1 MCTTVARRQ
10 LLNAYFGATTLVGIV
25 RHLLFTLSLMGL
37 APIICLVSFR
47 AFDLQDHSDQDLMYH
62 SNAMACSIL
71 THTQA
76 CWPNYCT
83 GSSIC
88 TGSPTG
94 ASSPLATLHPH
105 TARKEHISHNS
116 LTFRGCF
123 ADVSRVS
130 HYMFRMFRGRF
141 ADVSRISHSTIR
153 TFCGRFADVSRTL
166 RGFHTTHIA
175 CFADDSRTFAIVNL
189 CHILVAARPPVLLRL

>member
-25 RHLLFTLSLMGL
+25 RHLLFTLSLMGS

-123 ADVSRVS
+123 ADVLRVS
-130 HYMFRMFRGRF
+130 HYMFRMFCGRF
-141 ADVSRISHSTIR
+141 ADVLR
-153 TFCGRFADVSRTL
+153 TFCGRFAHFTQHNS
-166 RGFHTTHIA
+166 HI
-175 CFADDSRTFAIVNL
+175 SRTFRGRFADASRISHYTYRMFRGRFAHFRDCESVSHPG
-189 CHILVAARPPVLLRL
+189 CG